1 MTISVVWEFKLEA
14 NTEVRLK
21 FSPSIAGFTTGETQQ
36 MPNGDIRIQVKVA
49 GQRPKWYPESQLD
62 IIQPDTGPI
71 DDLRL
76 GKFAG
81 PDALRTSLIH
91 IRLSGRLADMIYS
104 MEATNTEFM
113 PYQFKPVVK
122 MVNSPSGGLLIADE
136 VGLGKTIEAGLIWTE
151 LRARFDAKNLLVLCP
166 LSLTE
171 KWRKELSEKF
181 DIDAPILRAGE
192 LLDVL
197 QSSSRRARGGTYICA
212 RDSIRPDRGW
222 DGEEEYLSR
231 RLKQRDLALRLQE
244 LADGD
249 PVFDL
254 VIMDEAH
261 HLRNPST
268 QSHKIAELIRSVS
281 EHAVFLSATPI
292 HLRNRDLFAQL
303 KLLDPGAFV
312 DEADFEALIEAN
324 NPVVAA
330 RETVLH
336 DGDVETALEHV
347 DEALDNPLLADSASL
362 ARVRSRLSEGRG
374 NLSFELRADLAAKL
388 DTVNLLSNLV
398 TRTRRRDVKELAIIR
413 RVQGIKAEMTD
424 LEREFYDEVEQAVTQ
439 YAFERD
445 VSHRFLLASPQRMLT
460 SSMAAAL
467 DHWRKSDATGN
478 DESPD
483 QLGESENQQNSRP
496 LIDHLR
502 TATSRWKV
510 EDLARQ
516 DTKYD
521 LLATQL
527 QTHFKGEKVV
537 LFSTFKPTL
546 NYLEGRLR
554 ADGFVSTLI
563 HGEIPDR
570 DACLAEFRAN
580 DDIQILLSSEVGSEG
595 LDLQFCKVL
604 MNYDLPW
611 NPMKVEQRIG
621 RIDRFGQQS
630 PYVEIRNFIHAN
642 TIDEHIWDRL
652 YHRLQLCE
660 QALGGFEDILGEQV
674 RELEKYLAQDLSED
688 EKIQQI
694 EQTSL
699 ALQNNR
705 LNKDALEQDAAG
717 LIAHGD
723 YILNKVQ
730 AAHDF
735 NRWLTAP
742 DLQSYLIGFFAE
754 FYKRSK
760 LVIQSDPLQP
770 CSLTL
775 DSDCREDFRQFCQTL
790 RITLTTSL
798 FNQSQSEV
806 LFGKP
811 KGNSRVEVINQQHPL
826 VRFAAHKIENGRDL
840 NISPAVA
847 SHLGL
852 AEGQL
857 PASTMNELGADPT
870 GIYIITVQKWSIFGA
885 TAVEKLVYAGQRVDD
900 EMRISADAAEVLVT
914 TLIQQGKFIEYF
926 FQDADRDEFANTAS
940 LLFDHLNNRYSDFRE
955 EYSLELE
962 DRANFQLRSLERHEL
977 AQKNMIND
985 VLEKHQRIF
994 DTTKDMSVKTRRG
1007 SLIKAQE
1014 GKLRKLAERIDDKRQ
1029 KIERS
1034 KSYTSEAEDVAAI
1047 LLKVG

>member
-1 MTISVVWEFKLEA
+1 MEA

-21 FSPSIAGFTTGETQQ
+21 FDPSVAGFTTGESRQG
-36 MPNGDIRIQVKVA
+36 PNGELTLQVKVA
-49 GQRPKWYPESQLD
+49 GQRPRWFPESQLE
-62 IIQPDTGPI
+62 IIVAETGPI
-71 DDLRL
+71 EDLRD
-76 GKFAG
+76 GKFSG

-104 MEATNTEFM
+104 MESTNTDFM
-113 PYQFKPVVK
+113 AYQFKPVVK

-136 VGLGKTIEAGLIWTE
+136 VGLGKTIEAGLVWTE

-181 DIDAPILRAGE
+181 DIDAPILKAGE
-192 LLDVL
+192 LLEVL
-197 QSSSRRARGGTYICA
+197 QSRSRLARGGAYICA

-222 DGEEEYLSR
+222 DDSEEEYGSKR
-231 RLKQRDLALRLQE
+231 VKQRDLALRLQE
-244 LADGD
+244 LADGE

-268 QSHKIAELIRSVS
+268 QSHKIAELVRSVA

-312 DEADFEALIEAN
+312 DQADFEALIAAN

-336 DGDVETALEHV
+336 AGDADTALEHIN
-347 DEALDNPLLADSASL
+347 EALDNPLLSGSSSL
-362 ARVRSRLSEGRG
+362 KRVKARLSEVGG
-374 NLSFELRADLAAKL
+374 ELSFELRADLAAKL
-388 DTVNLLSNLV
+388 DSVNLLSNLV

-413 RVQGIKAEMTD
+413 RVQGVKSTMTEI
-424 LEREFYDEVEQAVTQ
+424 ERTFYEEVEQAVTR
-439 YAFERD
+439 YAFEKD
-445 VSHRFLLASPQRMLT
+445 INHRFLLASPLRMLT

-467 DHWRKSDATGN
+467 KHWRRSDTTGN
-478 DESPD
+478 DEAPD
-483 QLGESENQQNSRP
+483 LLAEVWNANEERP
-496 LIDHLR
+496 LIEYLR
-502 TATSRWKV
+502 NATKHWNEEKLV
-510 EDLARQ
+510 AE

-521 LLATQL
+521 LLVEQL
-527 QTHFKGEKVV
+527 TSQFEGQKVV

-546 NYLEGRLR
+546 NYLESRLR
-554 ADGFVSTLI
+554 SDGLTPILI
-563 HGEIPDR
+563 HGDVKDR
-570 DACLAEFRAN
+570 DAKLTEFRERT
-580 DDIQILLSSEVGSEG
+580 DVDILLSSEVGSEG
-595 LDLQFCKVL
+595 LDLQFCRVL

-621 RIDRFGQQS
+621 RVDRFGQQS
-630 PYVEIRNFIHAN
+630 PFVEIRNFLHAN
-642 TIDEHIWDRL
+642 TIDEQIWDRL
-652 YHRLQLCE
+652 YDRLHLCE

-674 RELEKYLAQDLSED
+674 RELETHLAEDLSEE
-688 EKIQQI
+688 EKIKQI

-705 LNKDALEQDAAG
+705 LNHDELEKDAAG

-730 AAHDF
+730 AAHEF
-735 NRWLTAP
+735 NRWLTP
-742 DLQSYLIGFFAE
+742 SDLQSYLIGFFAE

-760 LVIQSDPLQP
+760 LVVQNDPTQP

-775 DSDCREDFRQFCQTL
+775 DADCREDFRQFCQTL
-790 RITLTTSL
+790 RISLTTSL
-798 FNQSQSEV
+798 FGQSQSEV

-811 KGNSRVEVINQQHPL
+811 NARSRLEVITQQHPL
-826 VRFAAHKIENGRDL
+826 VRFAAHRIESGRDL
-840 NISPAVA
+840 NVSPAVA
-847 SHLGL
+847 CHLDSNKI
-852 AEGQL
+852 AL
-857 PASTMNELGADPT
+857 PNSTLTELGGDPS
-870 GIYIITVQKWSIFGA
+870 GLYLITVQRWSISGI
-885 TAVEKLVYAGQRVDD
+885 TEVEKLVYVGQSLGNGAL
-900 EMRISADAAEVLVT
+900 ISADAAEVLATMVIQKGQ
-914 TLIQQGKFIEYF
+914 LIEQF
-926 FQDADRDEFANTAS
+926 FLDDERDDFANTAS
-940 LLFDHLNNRYSDFRE
+940 FLFGHLNNRYSDFRE